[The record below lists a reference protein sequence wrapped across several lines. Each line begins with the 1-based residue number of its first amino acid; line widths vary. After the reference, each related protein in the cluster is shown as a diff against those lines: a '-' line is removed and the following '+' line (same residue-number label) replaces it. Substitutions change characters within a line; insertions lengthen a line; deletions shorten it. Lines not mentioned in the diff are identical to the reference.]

1 MTTERFKDETIRRR
15 QGYLREVL
23 YSVLPSIFLRAGFE
37 RYRRRESLL
46 SLLAFPLDI
55 LAMRAFISLNVLETT
70 LAIPDG
76 IELRS

>member
-1 MTTERFKDETIRRR
+1 MITERFKDEEIRRGQR
-15 QGYLREVL
+15 YPRKVL

-37 RYRRRESLL
+37 RYRRSESLL